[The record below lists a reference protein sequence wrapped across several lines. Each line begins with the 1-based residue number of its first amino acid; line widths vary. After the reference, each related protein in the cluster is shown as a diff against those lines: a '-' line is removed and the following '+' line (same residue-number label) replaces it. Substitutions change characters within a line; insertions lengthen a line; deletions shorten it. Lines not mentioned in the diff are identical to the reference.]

1 MNLYYLLLL
10 ICPCRF
16 TFRIQPGTL
25 RGVENFFPPLQ
36 EPLKDTGARAWESK
50 EQRPGD
56 SSVLLVFFLSLSFWK
71 PVTYQSSFLAL
82 LLQPCLFL
90 SG

>member
-1 MNLYYLLLL
+1 MSVYFPDPTRDPERDGKL
-10 ICPCRF
+10 
-16 TFRIQPGTL
+16 
-25 RGVENFFPPLQ
+25 FPPLQ
-36 EPLKDTGARAWESK
+36 EPLRDTGARAWESK
-50 EQRPGD
+50 EQRLGD